1 MNSDNYKFSKYFSM
15 YGETR
20 WANKEEI
27 ASMTQPVVL
36 SDDKYDNAGLPVLND
51 GKVAYVENL
60 DGHSIIFG
68 STGSKKTRLFCMPTL
83 NLIIGAGES
92 FVATDPKGELY
103 AKTSGMAKQNGYDV
117 VVLNYRDLTLGDTWN
132 PLDLPYKL
140 YKSGDKEGAISRLND
155 FVNAISE
162 KQMTT
167 TNDIFW
173 VNAARSVAL
182 SILMLMLDCCTLEE
196 CNLKTF
202 TMFCTEFAKGTSDEV
217 TAKAMGLSMDD
228 LTQNY
233 LKNIMELAD
242 KDSIARLNYDGIA
255 GSSDR
260 ARGDV
265 QSVLFTLIGVFMTQE
280 ALVEN
285 MCSNSF
291 DLMNIGN
298 KKTALYLI
306 VPDER
311 TNYHFIAT
319 TFIKQCYE
327 SLVIKAQSENGL
339 KLPVRV
345 NFMLDEFANI
355 PAIPDMPSMIS
366 AARSRNIRFF
376 LVLQS
381 MHQIKQ
387 KYRDEAHTIKGNCE
401 NWVFLSSKEIELL
414 QEISNLCGN
423 IYIHEGSE
431 IRKQPLISISQLQR
445 LDKERGE
452 ALIFCGRQYPFITEM
467 ADIDDCEFKTYAPV
481 QMAKVKISDSNSV
494 DPETMYKEMKR
505 GNRHYPFKKG
515 STTNA
520 KGKEIEVIDSKDREI
535 VSKLNVS
542 QETVNFYS
550 TIKCDNIS
558 ALTYYNVLENDEGS
572 ICIWA
577 DEDDHVAAYYPA
589 LIYGGGDHAIL
600 VNEGSSVVICD
611 HININVREKMKKAEE
626 VLFVFDD
633 SEYGDLDLPED
644 RVEYWAKV
652 VVRDDAD
659 DIANMLAS
667 YADISL

>member
-20 WANKEEI
+20 WANKDEI
-27 ASMTQPVVL
+27 MSMTQKVVL
-36 SDDKYDNAGLPVLND
+36 SDNKYSNAGLPVLNN
-51 GKVAYVENL
+51 GKVAHVENL

-103 AKTSGMAKQNGYDV
+103 AKTSGLAKANGYDI
-117 VVLNYRDLTLGDTWN
+117 VVLNYRDLTRGDTWN
-132 PLDLPYKL
+132 PLDLPYRL

-162 KQMTT
+162 KQMST

-182 SILMLMLDCCTLEE
+182 SILMLMMDSCTIEE

-202 TMFCTEFAKGTSDEV
+202 TMFCTEFAKGTSDEI
-217 TAKAMGLSMDD
+217 TAKAMGLSPDD
-228 LTQNY
+228 LNPNY
-233 LKNIMELAD
+233 LKNIMSFAD

-285 MCSNSF
+285 MCTNSF
-291 DLMNIGN
+291 NLENIGN

-327 SLVIKAQSENGL
+327 SLVIKAQGEKGF
-339 KLPVRV
+339 KLPIRV

-355 PAIPDMPSMIS
+355 PTIPDMPAMIS

-376 LVLQS
+376 LILQS

-423 IYIHEGSE
+423 IHIHEGTE
-431 IRKQPLISISQLQR
+431 IRTQPLISISQLQR

-467 ADIDDCEFKTYAPV
+467 ADIDDCDFQFYKPV
-481 QMAKVKISDSNSV
+481 KMAKILLDKTNSI
-494 DPETMYKEMKR
+494 DPETMFNEMKK
-505 GNRHYPFKKG
+505 GLRHYPFQ
-515 STTNA
+515 STDITNSIGQ
-520 KGKEIEVIDSKDREI
+520 KLIIQDNNDRTI
-535 VSKLNVS
+535 VSQLKIN
-542 QETVNFYS
+542 QDTVDFYYS
-550 TIKCDNIS
+550 IRNS
-558 ALTYYNVLENDEGS
+558 SVFALSYYNVLENDEGD
-572 ICIWA
+572 ICIVA
-577 DEDDHVAAYYPA
+577 DMQDGIVANNPTLY
-589 LIYGGGDHAIL
+589 YGGGKHAIL
-600 VNEGSSVVICD
+600 VNSNSPVIICD
-611 HININVREKMKKAEE
+611 HIHHNIRQKLTLKKQ
-626 VLFVFDD
+626 VLFAFTEFNNEDELD
-633 SEYGDLDLPED
+633 MYSPFEY
-644 RVEYWAKV
+644 
-652 VVRDDAD
+652 DAD
-659 DIANMLAS
+659 VIFREDTDDVANLLAN
-667 YADISL
+667 YADITL